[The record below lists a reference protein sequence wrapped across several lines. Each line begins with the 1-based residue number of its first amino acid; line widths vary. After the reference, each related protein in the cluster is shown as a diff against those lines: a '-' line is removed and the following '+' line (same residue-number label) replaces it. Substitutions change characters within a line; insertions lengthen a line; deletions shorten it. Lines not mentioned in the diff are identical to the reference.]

1 MSEASKFRLYRFL
14 RYFFVGCGWL
24 IFVYEWIHVS
34 HDTSGRDQLTLTYV
48 LVLSLLLIQ
57 AGICFWIAHN
67 RRLSTQ
73 GRRGLTTRYTSPA
86 YSEDRLG
93 RRLIFNDGALLSRE
107 IVVSVNGN
115 SKLYAAKK

>member
-34 HDTSGRDQLTLTYV
+34 YDTPRRDQLTLAYV
-48 LVLSLLLIQ
+48 LIFSLPLIQ
-57 AGICFWIAHN
+57 AGIYFWIAHN

-73 GRRGLTTRYTSPA
+73 GRRGLATRYTSPA

-93 RRLIFNDGALLSRE
+93 RRLIFNDGALLSKE
-107 IVVSVNGN
+107 IVVSVEGN
-115 SKLYAAKK
+115 SKLYAAKE